1 MNLNQLRVFC
11 TVVSEGGFLQA
22 SRTLYMSQP
31 AISQHVAAL
40 EKAIGVRL
48 FNRKGRN
55 ISLTPEGRTLLVLAK
70 EVLEKADGIPD
81 RFREMKELR
90 TGKLAVGFEPN
101 PAMTLLP
108 PALKRFRAEFP
119 DIHVTLV
126 TDRQVPLLQRLSSGE
141 IEMAVVGGNR
151 RSLPT
156 TGLVTRS
163 LGMENLTLIVPPET
177 AREGAEPL
185 PPEFLENAPLA
196 RYLPSCFLS
205 PVVED
210 YLLQH
215 QVKPRSDLWVDDPAA
230 AARFVS
236 EGICLAIVN
245 RGILSGKGT
254 PFSVRE
260 VPLAGLETLS
270 WEFSVA
276 YSSRLGLSYAGWAF
290 EKILEAESP
299 KALKTA

>member
-1 MNLNQLRVFC
+1 MNLNQLKVFC

-55 ISLTPEGRTLLVLAK
+55 VSLTPEGRTLLVLAR
-70 EVLEKADGIPD
+70 EVLEKADGIPE
-81 RFREMKELR
+81 RFREMKELKL
-90 TGKLAVGFEPN
+90 GKLAAGFEAH
-101 PAMTLLP
+101 PARTLLP
-108 PALKRFRAEFP
+108 PVLKRFRTEFP
-119 DIHVTLV
+119 DIQVTIV
-126 TDRQVPLLQRLSSGE
+126 TDRQENLLQKLSSGE

-151 RSLPT
+151 RNLPT

-163 LGMENLTLIVPPET
+163 LGLDALTLIVQEDHPWKGP
-177 AREGAEPL
+177 APL
-185 PPEFLENAPLA
+185 PPSCLEGERLA
-196 RYLPSCFLS
+196 RFLPSCPLS

-215 QVKPRSDLWVDDPAA
+215 QVKPRPDLWVDDPAI

-236 EGICLAIVN
+236 EGICHAILN
-245 RGILSGKGT
+245 RGCLGGKTGT
-254 PFSVRE
+254 AGIRE

-270 WEFSVA
+270 WEINVA
-276 YSSRLGLSYAGWAF
+276 YSTRLGLSYAGWAF
-290 EKILEAESP
+290 EKILESESP
-299 KALKTA
+299 KLLKTA

>member
-55 ISLTPEGRTLLVLAK
+55 VSLTPEGRTLLVLAK
-70 EVLEKADGIPD
+70 EVLQKADGIPE

-90 TGKLAVGFEPN
+90 IGKLSVGFEPH

-108 PALKRFRAEFP
+108 PVLKRFRAEFP
-119 DIHVTLV
+119 DIQVSV
-126 TDRQVPLLQRLSSGE
+126 QTDRQEGLLERLSSGE

-151 RSLPT
+151 RNLPT
-156 TGLVTRS
+156 SGAVTRS
-163 LGMENLTLIVPPET
+163 LGLDSLALVVPADYPSN
-177 AREGAEPL
+177 RDLPL
-185 PPEFLENAPLA
+185 DPASLDGQPLA
-196 RYLPSCFLS
+196 RYLPSCPLS

-215 QVKPRSDLWVDDPAA
+215 QVKPRSDLWVDDPAV

-236 EGICLAIVN
+236 EGICLAILN
-245 RGILSGKGT
+245 RGT
-254 PFSVRE
+254 
-260 VPLAGLETLS
+260 LAGKACHLPIREIPLLGLDTLS
-270 WEFSVA
+270 WEISTA
-276 YSSRLGLSYAGWAF
+276 YSTRLGLSYAGWAF
-290 EKILEAESP
+290 EKILESESP
-299 KALKTA
+299 KILRTV

>member
-55 ISLTPEGRTLLVLAK
+55 VSLTPEGRTLLVLAK
-70 EVLEKADGIPD
+70 EVLQKADGIPE
-81 RFREMKELR
+81 RFREMKELKI
-90 TGKLAVGFEPN
+90 GKLSVGFEAH

-108 PALKRFRAEFP
+108 PVLRWFRAEFP
-119 DIHVTLV
+119 DIQVTIV
-126 TDRQVPLLQRLSSGE
+126 TDRQEELLERLSSGE
-141 IEMAVVGGNR
+141 IEMAVAGGNR
-151 RSLPT
+151 RNLPT
-156 TGLVTRS
+156 TGVVTRS
-163 LGMENLTLIVPPET
+163 LGLDSLILVVPADHTL
-177 AREGAEPL
+177 EGNPPL
-185 PPEFLENAPLA
+185 PATSLDGKPLV
-196 RYLPSCFLS
+196 RYLPSCPLC

-215 QVKPRSDLWVDDPAA
+215 QVKPKSDLWVDDPAV

-236 EGICLAIVN
+236 EGICLAILN
-245 RGILSGKGT
+245 RGT
-254 PFSVRE
+254 
-260 VPLAGLETLS
+260 LAGKAGHLPIREIPLLGLDSLS
-270 WEFSVA
+270 WEISVA
-276 YSSRLGLSYAGWAF
+276 YSTRLGLSYAGWAF
-290 EKILEAESP
+290 EKILESESP
-299 KALKTA
+299 KILKTV